1 LPAVPRFDGIDG
13 PALES
18 QASGRTNRNYSLYNS
33 GARGAGR
40 LSDVSTGLPIR
51 LDEPPLPAA

>member
-18 QASGRTNRNYSLYNS
+18 QASGRTNRNYSL
-33 GARGAGR
+33 
-40 LSDVSTGLPIR
+40 
-51 LDEPPLPAA
+51 